1 MNFFRRILGSKFG
14 GWIAAAFLGVI
25 AFAFVIGDLSG
36 SGGIN
41 VLGPSTGEVARVGKQ
56 TVTVNELQSRTQ
68 LVFERL
74 REQRPELTMDQ
85 FLREGGLRRVA
96 DELIASKALIAYGE
110 KHGMQISKA
119 LVDAQIASNPAFV
132 DATGNFS
139 ETVYRQLLA
148 QRRINEKEF
157 RDDIL
162 AQLLQ
167 QQMIAPIAAG
177 ARTPDSM
184 VPPYAAMLIEE
195 RSGEM
200 IAIPSAAFAPKTP
213 PTEAELQAY
222 YRQFPAKFTVPEQRR
237 LRYALVDMARFEA
250 QAAPT
255 DAEIAA
261 EYKKREANYRSRQS
275 RDMSQL
281 ILTTE
286 SAARDAAAKAK
297 AGQTLTQIAAGLGLS
312 ATRIDGADQAQL
324 ATQTNADIA
333 KAAFATGKGGVVGPM
348 RAPLGWAVLR
358 VEEIREIPG
367 KTLEQ
372 ARAELSPD
380 IRIAKEKQ
388 LFSEFLNN
396 IDGKIGEG
404 ATFAEVAKANGLTIV
419 ETPFIVKEGKALK
432 DPNFKA
438 DEALTALL
446 TQGFGMTQDDDPQ
459 VVPIK
464 PDEQAAILQVG
475 DVVPAGPPPF
485 AEVRPAVL
493 TAWTLSKGAGQA
505 QRVATQLAAEVGKGA
520 DPAAVLAKLGVPSAP
535 RQPLSARRA
544 DINQQAQGGRI
555 PPPLEALFTIK
566 VGATKLIQMENDQ
579 GYMVVRLGQITPKDP
594 TTVPELL
601 ASTRAGLS
609 NVLGSE
615 YGRQFLV
622 AIQQELGVERNMAA
636 MASVESALRQANGSA
651 AE

>member
-261 EYKKREANYRSRQS
+261 SR
-275 RDMSQL
+275 
-281 ILTTE
+281 
-286 SAARDAAAKAK
+286 
-297 AGQTLTQIAAGLGLS
+297 
-312 ATRIDGADQAQL
+312 AT
-324 ATQTNADIA
+324 
-333 KAAFATGKGGVVGPM
+333 
-348 RAPLGWAVLR
+348 
-358 VEEIREIPG
+358 
-367 KTLEQ
+367 
-372 ARAELSPD
+372 
-380 IRIAKEKQ
+380 
-388 LFSEFLNN
+388 
-396 IDGKIGEG
+396 
-404 ATFAEVAKANGLTIV
+404 
-419 ETPFIVKEGKALK
+419 
-432 DPNFKA
+432 
-438 DEALTALL
+438 
-446 TQGFGMTQDDDPQ
+446 
-459 VVPIK
+459 
-464 PDEQAAILQVG
+464 
-475 DVVPAGPPPF
+475 
-485 AEVRPAVL
+485 
-493 TAWTLSKGAGQA
+493 
-505 QRVATQLAAEVGKGA
+505 
-520 DPAAVLAKLGVPSAP
+520 
-535 RQPLSARRA
+535 
-544 DINQQAQGGRI
+544 
-555 PPPLEALFTIK
+555 
-566 VGATKLIQMENDQ
+566 
-579 GYMVVRLGQITPKDP
+579 
-594 TTVPELL
+594 
-601 ASTRAGLS
+601 
-609 NVLGSE
+609 
-615 YGRQFLV
+615 
-622 AIQQELGVERNMAA
+622 
-636 MASVESALRQANGSA
+636 
-651 AE
+651 